1 MNEQRLTIAEI
12 HQWLKSRIDTGS
24 QLTFDYRS
32 QVFSTTD
39 ANGIFELALPLIF
52 PPLNGEH
59 AIDAAAQF
67 QTQSPT
73 AIILLIQ
80 AGYAAL
86 GYCEGDAL
94 VHHKMVKK
102 YMVRQSQ
109 GKSQLTYRK
118 SKGKSRLGSRIRLH
132 NSVVFFEEINQT
144 LRNWNVLPGC
154 NRILMSLPVNLTNL
168 LYSANVPPPFQKKD
182 PRIRKIPFNVK
193 TPSYKEL
200 CHIHWEA
207 THGRLVQKESADSI
221 LQNWA

>member
-1 MNEQRLTIAEI
+1 M
-12 HQWLKSRIDTGS
+12 HQWLKSRIDSGN
-24 QLTFDYRS
+24 QLTFDCRS
-32 QVFSTTD
+32 QLFTTTD
-39 ANGIFELALPLIF
+39 TNGIFELALPFIF
-52 PPLNGEH
+52 PPLNGEL
-59 AIDAAAQF
+59 ANDAVAQF
-67 QTQSPT
+67 QEQPLT

-86 GYCEGDAL
+86 GYCEGDTL

-144 LRNWNVLPGC
+144 LHNWNVLPRC
-154 NRILMSLPVNLTNL
+154 NRILMFLPVNLTSL

-182 PRIRKIPFNVK
+182 PRIRKIPLNVK

-207 THGRLVQKESADSI
+207 THGRLLQVESDCFREKLTRSDTRCAGG
-221 LQNWA
+221 